1 MTVNLTL
8 VLAAAV
14 LVACGVS
21 LMLERSL
28 TRVLVGIVLLSNG
41 VNLGI
46 LLAGGPAGNPP
57 LVEKS
62 SPGTPIT
69 DPLPQALMLT
79 AIVITLGTTAFI
91 LALAY
96 RRWQLS
102 ERDDVQDDMEDA
114 LIARLARADEPSDTY
129 DTSTPDGV
137 EQRRSPGRSPSGP
150 KTGTDETEGQS

>member
-1 MTVNLTL
+1 MTANLTL
-8 VLAAAV
+8 VLTAAV
-14 LVACGVS
+14 LVGCGVS
-21 LMLERSL
+21 LLLERSL

-41 VNLGI
+41 VNLGL
-46 LLAGGPAGNPP
+46 LLAGGPAGPPP
-57 LVEKS
+57 LLTEKA
-62 SPGTPIT
+62 PGVSTS

-102 ERDDVQDDMEDA
+102 DGDDVQDDMEDA

-129 DTSTPDGV
+129 DDTPGSQ
-137 EQRRSPGRSPSGP
+137 ETPGRRPTGP
-150 KTGTDETEGQS
+150 TGTEGRS